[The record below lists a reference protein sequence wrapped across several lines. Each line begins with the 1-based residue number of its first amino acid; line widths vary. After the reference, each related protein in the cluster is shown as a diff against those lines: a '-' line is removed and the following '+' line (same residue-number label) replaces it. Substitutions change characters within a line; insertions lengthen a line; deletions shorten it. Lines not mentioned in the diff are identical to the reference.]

1 MRTAI
6 GNNGA
11 GSILFPVEN
20 APGLHGVV
28 VIVRDDLTAE
38 PSAHCR
44 LVSGHDLFE
53 MVALHDYTLSSPWAS
68 ATRDGENGEVGRK
81 LAFPRFSHCG
91 QRVHPFV

>member
-1 MRTAI
+1 VRIAS
-6 GNNGA
+6 GEHDA
-11 GSILFPVEN
+11 GSILIPDEN

-53 MVALHDYTLSSPWAS
+53 MVALFDCT
-68 ATRDGENGEVGRK
+68 V
-81 LAFPRFSHCG
+81 
-91 QRVHPFV
+91 